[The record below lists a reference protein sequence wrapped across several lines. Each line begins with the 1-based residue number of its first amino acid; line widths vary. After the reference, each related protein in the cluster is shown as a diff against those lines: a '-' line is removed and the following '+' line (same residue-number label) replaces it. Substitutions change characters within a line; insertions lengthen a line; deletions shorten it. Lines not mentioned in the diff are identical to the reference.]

1 MTTYEICMTLL
12 TAILT
17 ISVTISVISVVIHQR
32 TQIRQLNLLQRTL
45 MNFEKIVF
53 DDNVKIFSELQ
64 FMNDS
69 KNIPIPEELKIVRD
83 SCYHRDDW

>member
-12 TAILT
+12 TAIL
-17 ISVTISVISVVIHQR
+17 TISVISVVIHQR

-83 SCYHRDDW
+83 SCYHRDDF